1 MTEPSDMILP
11 LLREMREE
19 TRRSFAELREEMHR
33 RFERVDGRFDEVDV
47 RLCAVEKNV
56 KVQREAFEGES
67 ILGRYAAREVEE
79 RTSALEQDVQKLKRK
94 N

>member
-19 TRRSFAELREEMHR
+19 TRRSFAELREEMQQ
-33 RFERVDGRFDEVDV
+33 RFERVDGRIDEVDAPL
-47 RLCAVEKNV
+47 RAVEKIV

-67 ILGRYAAREVEE
+67 ILGRYTAKEVEE
-79 RTSALEQDVQKLKRK
+79 RLTALELDVQDLKRRI
-94 N
+94 